1 MEIYLPHTHYNCT
14 KTRSWFA
21 GSGVSPVAGG
31 YGEKFISLRSKIR
44 VCKLELHNLFNSWPK
59 ILLLTYHISGLYIH
73 VEG

>member
-21 GSGVSPVAGG
+21 RSGVRPVVGG
-31 YGEKFISLRSKIR
+31 YGEKFILSKIR
-44 VCKLELHNLFNSWPK
+44 VCKLELHNLFKSWPK
-59 ILLLTYHISGLYIH
+59 IRLSTYHILGLYIH